1 MWINSANKIT
11 LGSPSAWFEDSGNL
25 DTPLLAALY
34 VKNGETDQ
42 ELFKLSFYVTI
53 ASYDPQTDPI
63 NALDAQCNGV
73 TITRPNDLSSMEV
86 MYGSEERD
94 KQDLPVL

>member
-53 ASYDPQTDPI
+53 ASYNPQTDPI